1 MTLAWAFEDE
11 GGPAA
16 DAILARLTN
25 EFCLVPLLWPLE
37 VTNALLVAERRG
49 RLTESESHRFMGLL
63 SALLIEVDD
72 ETPRRAFAEVL
83 SLARRHDL
91 SSYDAAYLE
100 LAMRSALPLASFD
113 ERLRTAAK
121 KSGVELLG

>member
-16 DAILARLTN
+16 DGILARLTS

-49 RLTESESHRFMGLL
+49 RLTESESHRFVGLL
-63 SALLIEVDD
+63 SALLIEVDS
-72 ETPRRAFAEVL
+72 ETPRGAFAEVL
-83 SLARRHDL
+83 PLARRHDL
-91 SSYDAAYLE
+91 STYDAAYLE
-100 LAMRSALPLASFD
+100 LAMRSALPLATFD
-113 ERLRTAAK
+113 ERLRKAARTA
-121 KSGVELLG
+121 GVTLLV